1 MQGQTKVIKNKNNMY
16 FKFEHESSIIPA
28 LLEIEV
34 SYNAYYRESDYE
46 NPSEFSVSDVEYTIY
61 CGKLDITECIDES
74 NNKALQ
80 DELETAI
87 NEACSDNFF
96 KIK

>member
-1 MQGQTKVIKNKNNMY
+1 MY

-28 LLEIEV
+28 TLDIEV
-34 SYNAYYRESDYE
+34 TYNAYYREADYE
-46 NPSEFSVSDVEYTIY
+46 NPAEFAVYDVEYTIY

-74 NNKALQ
+74 NNRELQ

-96 KIK
+96 NIK